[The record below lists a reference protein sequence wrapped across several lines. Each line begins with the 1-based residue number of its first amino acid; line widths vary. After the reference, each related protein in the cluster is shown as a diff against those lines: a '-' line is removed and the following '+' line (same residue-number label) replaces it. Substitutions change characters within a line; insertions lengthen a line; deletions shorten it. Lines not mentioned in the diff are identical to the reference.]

1 MDNSKY
7 GKYIVTELKAPAR
20 VMGEYNKL
28 YETFA
33 KRILWLDDDVVPG
46 AFQINC
52 SWYCKPQTVATGEAF
67 AHVHDCDEIIG
78 FFGPHHEDRYN
89 LGAEIEFWIEDE
101 PHIITKS
108 ALIFIP
114 KGIKHCPLI
123 LKRVD
128 EPIFHFSVV
137 NSGKYAG
144 KRVP

>member
-1 MDNSKY
+1 MDNTKY
-7 GKYIVTELKAPAR
+7 GQYIVTQLKAPER

-28 YETFA
+28 YSTWA
-33 KRILWLDDDVVPG
+33 KRILWLDKDVVPG

-52 SWYCKPQTVATGEAF
+52 SWYCRPAQVKTGEAY

-78 FFGPHHEDRYN
+78 FFGPHHERPYD

-101 PHIITKS
+101 QHILTSS

-123 LKRVD
+123 LRRVD
-128 EPIFHFSVV
+128 EPIFHFSTVTGTQYT
-137 NSGKYAG
+137 SIRK
-144 KRVP
+144 